1 MAAIRAEHENQTR
14 TVQAQKTRLD
24 MIISDLYELR
34 TMGKP
39 DVTTEISRAVS
50 LSAPEISATESG
62 DVEMLDARTREE
74 SGELKEDKEPE
85 GTVKDKEGEVG
96 AEPLLHSKSALL
108 NPVARA
114 FNPHSGESRTSTP
127 LLNNISLST
136 PTPTT
141 PLISSREE
149 GEDDGDDDIEMGEL
163 AEDPPDVKNKKRKED
178 LEEGEASDLSSELSD
193 PPDD

>member
-74 SGELKEDKEPE
+74 S
-85 GTVKDKEGEVG
+85 
-96 AEPLLHSKSALL
+96 
-108 NPVARA
+108 
-114 FNPHSGESRTSTP
+114 ES
-127 LLNNISLST
+127 
-136 PTPTT
+136 
-141 PLISSREE
+141 
-149 GEDDGDDDIEMGEL
+149 
-163 AEDPPDVKNKKRKED
+163 
-178 LEEGEASDLSSELSD
+178 
-193 PPDD
+193 